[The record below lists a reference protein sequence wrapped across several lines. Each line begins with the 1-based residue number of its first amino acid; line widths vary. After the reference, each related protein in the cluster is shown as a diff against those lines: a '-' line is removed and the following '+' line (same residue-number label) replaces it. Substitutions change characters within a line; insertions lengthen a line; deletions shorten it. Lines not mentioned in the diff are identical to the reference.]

1 MYKGR
6 LYVIS
11 SRKTPDDFY
20 LEDSG
25 QYDSGLSWSWALFTA
40 WAFGF
45 KLHQILHRCWVQKTG
60 LVFGGFSWLEL
71 VHSGIEETQKSQH
84 WALFF
89 IKTNQGRFY
98 FHWAKLRKWSL
109 KWQNLSLELG
119 LRLGLKLGLRNYD
132 PSRSKLSL
140 RQTNL

>member
-45 KLHQILHRCWVQKTG
+45 KFK
-60 LVFGGFSWLEL
+60 
-71 VHSGIEETQKSQH
+71 
-84 WALFF
+84 
-89 IKTNQGRFY
+89 FY
-98 FHWAKLRKWSL
+98 TDVEFKK
-109 KWQNLSLELG
+109 
-119 LRLGLKLGLRNYD
+119 
-132 PSRSKLSL
+132 PV
-140 RQTNL
+140 